1 MGNLL
6 QGCFLCRWALAI
18 FAWFSRVADGS
29 RVRRGISVCWESSKL
44 AAFLRRC
51 LSSGTVQID
60 ESRTRRLFAGCNER
74 LSGKSTSW
82 VEFSV
87 LYRIYRAVIT
97 CGRGS
102 RILGWLF
109 SGGMTAVLLFAI
121 GLYVLIDYVLRD
133 VLAIPVVSSVWDE
146 ALLLLCIVWLIWE
159 RKKAPSPIAPK
170 LNPLDFPVAIFLTVC
185 FVLLCVVCP
194 YFSIQ
199 IAGFRATCQYLL
211 WFYLVTRLIRNDR
224 DCMTL

>member
-6 QGCFLCRWALAI
+6 QGCFLYRWALAI

-44 AAFLRRC
+44 AAFLHRC

-60 ESRTRRLFAGCNER
+60 ESRTRRLLAGCNER

-87 LYRIYRAVIT
+87 LYRVYRGVFT

-159 RKKAPSPIAPK
+159 RKKAPS
-170 LNPLDFPVAIFLTVC
+170 AISEIC
-185 FVLLCVVCP
+185 C
-194 YFSIQ
+194 
-199 IAGFRATCQYLL
+199 A
-211 WFYLVTRLIRNDR
+211 
-224 DCMTL
+224 

>member
-44 AAFLRRC
+44 AAFLHRC

-60 ESRTRRLFAGCNER
+60 ESRTRRLLSDCNER
-74 LSGKSTSW
+74 LCARKSTARW
-82 VEFSV
+82 VESSV
-87 LYRIYRAVIT
+87 LYRVYRAVFT

-146 ALLLLCIVWLIWE
+146 ALLLPEITKE
-159 RKKAPSPIAPK
+159 SPKGGAR
-170 LNPLDFPVAIFLTVC
+170 AC
-185 FVLLCVVCP
+185 S
-194 YFSIQ
+194 SIS
-199 IAGFRATCQYLL
+199 R
-211 WFYLVTRLIRNDR
+211 
-224 DCMTL
+224 

>member
-6 QGCFLCRWALAI
+6 QGCFLYRWALAI

-44 AAFLRRC
+44 AAFLHRC

-60 ESRTRRLFAGCNER
+60 ESRTRRLLAGCNER

-87 LYRIYRAVIT
+87 LYRIYRAVFT

-102 RILGWLF
+102 RIFGWLF

-133 VLAIPVVSSVWDE
+133 LLDGSTLRLRYDEDMAGGDYWDAEDVPACPAPVPEEEEPE
-146 ALLLLCIVWLIWE
+146 AP
-159 RKKAPSPIAPK
+159 APTEDQPASEDPAEDPAET
-170 LNPLDFPVAIFLTVC
+170 PEAQPTE
-185 FVLLCVVCP
+185 P
-194 YFSIQ
+194 E
-199 IAGFRATCQYLL
+199 TP
-211 WFYLVTRLIRNDR
+211 
-224 DCMTL
+224 

>member
-44 AAFLRRC
+44 AAFLHRC

-60 ESRTRRLFAGCNER
+60 ESRTRRLLAGCNER

-87 LYRIYRAVIT
+87 LAPHLPRRFYLWARQPH
-97 CGRGS
+97 
-102 RILGWLF
+102 WL
-109 SGGMTAVLLFAI
+109 AVLPA
-121 GLYVLIDYVLRD
+121 
-133 VLAIPVVSSVWDE
+133 A
-146 ALLLLCIVWLIWE
+146 
-159 RKKAPSPIAPK
+159 
-170 LNPLDFPVAIFLTVC
+170 
-185 FVLLCVVCP
+185 
-194 YFSIQ
+194 
-199 IAGFRATCQYLL
+199 
-211 WFYLVTRLIRNDR
+211 
-224 DCMTL
+224 